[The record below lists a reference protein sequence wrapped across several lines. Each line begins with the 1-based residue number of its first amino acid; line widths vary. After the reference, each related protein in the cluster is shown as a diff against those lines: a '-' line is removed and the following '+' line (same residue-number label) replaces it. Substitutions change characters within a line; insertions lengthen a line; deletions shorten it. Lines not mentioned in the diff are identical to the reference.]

1 MVTECAAILAVTL
14 CMMVV
19 MVRSGHSDYSVSIAP
34 LLLVPAVHLV
44 AALVF
49 ARVPLPLGSMPYQMV
64 IAFADIAALAVAS
77 LFLFAMA
84 YKVKSTRN
92 RRIYLVLLSGYNLI
106 LTCALISLRL
116 APILESFVEN
126 LEL

>member
-1 MVTECAAILAVTL
+1 MVSECAAILAVTL

-92 RRIYLVLLSGYNLI
+92 RRIYLVLLSGYNII
-106 LTCALISLRL
+106 LTCALISQTL

-126 LEL
+126 MEL